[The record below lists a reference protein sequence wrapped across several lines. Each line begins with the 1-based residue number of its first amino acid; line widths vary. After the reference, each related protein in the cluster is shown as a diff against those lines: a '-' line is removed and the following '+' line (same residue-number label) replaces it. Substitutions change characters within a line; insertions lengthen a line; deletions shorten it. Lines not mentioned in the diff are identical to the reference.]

1 MQTGRNFSKKNLS
14 QVEKFVGIN
23 FPNAEK
29 VIKPPNA
36 TRAIQALYKQ
46 THDQEFFWAREVS
59 WNRDSLI
66 SFMLQQKGPT
76 DKTRYFLSKIQ

>member
-1 MQTGRNFSKKNLS
+1 MQTGRNFSKKKLS

-36 TRAIQALYKQ
+36 TRAI
-46 THDQEFFWAREVS
+46 
-59 WNRDSLI
+59 
-66 SFMLQQKGPT
+66 
-76 DKTRYFLSKIQ
+76 